1 MITND
6 ENMKTRILI
15 TILLALMLAPS
26 ACTEISSDHTG
37 PIISDIAA
45 SNNVLVISDC
55 LSTSITI
62 TAKVTDSS
70 DIANV
75 LFWYRV
81 GPDQGFKSDPM
92 QVVDDLYSVVIKGT
106 DLQGYGYGDLEFY
119 ISAQDAIGNLNK
131 SAVDN
136 HVQFLPCVNN

>member
-1 MITND
+1 
-6 ENMKTRILI
+6 MKIRILI
-15 TILLALMLAPS
+15 TILLTSMLAPS
-26 ACTEISSDHTG
+26 ACRNISIDHTG
-37 PIISDIAA
+37 PVISDIAA

-55 LSTSITI
+55 LSTSITV
-62 TAKVTDSS
+62 TAKVTDAS

-81 GPDQGFKSDPM
+81 GSDQGFKSDPM
-92 QVVDDLYSVVIKGT
+92 QLADGLYSVVVKGT

-119 ISAQDAIGNLNK
+119 ISAQDASGNLNK